1 MASELRVCISA
12 TEVDEEERMGKAVKG
27 ITSRAQFLKTFFFRN
42 LQMFVIS

>member
-27 ITSRAQFLKTFFFRN
+27 ITSRAQCFKILCVRN
-42 LQMFVIS
+42 L